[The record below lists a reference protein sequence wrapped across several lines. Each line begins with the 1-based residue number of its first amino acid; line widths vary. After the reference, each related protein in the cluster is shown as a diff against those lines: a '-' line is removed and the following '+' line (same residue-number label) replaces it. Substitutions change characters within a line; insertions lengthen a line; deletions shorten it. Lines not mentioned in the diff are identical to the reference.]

1 MFVSS
6 EFIYAVIDYLPG
18 GTLFDEVKQMQSAK
32 VKYNPIE
39 EARVAHNLISG
50 LDHLRSKRI
59 VHRDIK
65 LENILIRPAT
75 SIQEKSYI
83 ICDFGLATWIDE

>member
-1 MFVSS
+1 MFISS

-18 GTLFDEVKQMQSAK
+18 GTLFDEVKLMQSAK
-32 VKYNPIE
+32 ARYSTVE
-39 EARVAHNLISG
+39 ERRVAHNLVSG
-50 LDHLRSKRI
+50 LENLRIKRI

-75 SIQEKSYI
+75 STVEKAYI
-83 ICDFGLATWIDE
+83 ICDFGLATWID